1 MIALR
6 VFYVRRFAMAGSLIE
21 VRSLSRAALCI
32 VIVLPAMILAAA
44 SPAFGQAVTINTNG
58 VANAD
63 GPIDRRYAQIE
74 PTKIDLPQA
83 QIDARGHQD
92 ILRTLVAE
100 QGFAMRPL
108 PRGKHGL
115 TLAANGKL
123 SPAGEGYLNQV
134 TVYGLSVKPGDRVV
148 LSNVKIDKEK
158 MIFDINGGPE
168 RKHEFMRH
176 VQIGMG
182 GPNMTSPVVQDN
194 DAEPTGSRVTLTF
207 PKFVPNV
214 TPAQIKALL
223 APLISFD
230 MKTPVQAY
238 TDTLPPKLKDAIL
251 THKVMVGMSTDMV
264 LFTLGQP
271 EAKSRE
277 MDGQMP
283 FEEWIYGHPPQD
295 VSFVRING
303 NRVIR
308 VEIAKL
314 GQPLEVFTKDE
325 VEGLMTTDGHP
336 VLAQASQHATRT
348 IQLGDAH
355 PDLDKQAP
363 TAPPT
368 LRAPGE
374 KLPDD
379 QRSNTPTGDPTIS
392 REGAMKPV
400 LFPKDTSNDPART
413 VQAHPAPAQ
422 PPVQDG
428 GKTGDAKDAAKAD
441 GGKTS
446 SSDKTAPDAK
456 TDAKPDGTTAK
467 PAPTPAPAATP
478 PGSNFVAGG
487 SERAVS

>member
-1 MIALR
+1 
-6 VFYVRRFAMAGSLIE
+6 MAGSLTEMRLRISP
-21 VRSLSRAALCI
+21 VLCAA
-32 VIVLPAMILAAA
+32 VLLASA
-44 SPAFGQAVTINTNG
+44 SMAFGQAVTINTHG

-63 GPIDRRYAQIE
+63 GPIDRRYAQVE
-74 PTKIDLPQA
+74 PTKVDLPQT
-83 QIDARGHQD
+83 QIDARGHQT

-148 LSNVKIDKEK
+148 LSNVRIDKEK
-158 MIFDINGGPE
+158 IVFDINGGPE

-182 GPNMTSPVVQDN
+182 GPDMTSPVVQGD

-207 PKFVPNV
+207 PKFVPDV
-214 TPAQIKALL
+214 TPAQVKALL

-251 THKVMVGMSTDMV
+251 THNVMVGMSTDMV
-264 LFTLGQP
+264 LFALGQP

-295 VSFVRING
+295 VHFVRING

-314 GQPLEVFTKDE
+314 GQPLEIFTKDE

-336 VLAQASQHATRT
+336 VLAQARETRT

-363 TAPPT
+363 NAPPT

-400 LFPKDTSNDPART
+400 LFPKDTSKDPART
-413 VQAHPAPAQ
+413 VPAHPAPAQ
-422 PPVQDG
+422 PPAQDG
-428 GKTGDAKDAAKAD
+428 ASDAKDD
-441 GGKTS
+441 GKGS
-446 SSDKTAPDAK
+446 ASDKTAPAAK
-456 TDAKPDGTTAK
+456 TDAKPDAAPAK
-467 PAPTPAPAATP
+467 PAPTATP

-487 SERAVS
+487 SQRAAL